1 MKLKTFFLF
10 FIFLFCV
17 VLGLSG
23 VAQASNVLVVEI
35 TDTIDQAT
43 VELVQ
48 ISISEAERRNA
59 ELIVLLLDTPGG
71 GVAQTFEIA
80 DIIWESDIPFAGFV
94 YPTGSA
100 AWSAGTFILL
110 STHVAAMAPH
120 TIIGSAQP
128 VEIGLEG
135 TRMINDSKTINAL
148 VGWLEERADL
158 YGRNRSFV
166 NRFITENVNIN
177 GSEAVEVGVIEAV
190 ASTPQE
196 LLTIIDGMQVN
207 TSQGMVTLST
217 ADAEIIEFAIPLHI
231 QLAKLI
237 GNPVLTSLLLVLG
250 IFALIFG
257 LQAPGFGAEVFGVI
271 AILLSLIGSGFSISV
286 LGFIFIIMGFI
297 LLIIEVFVLP
307 GFGVVGIGGTICLII
322 GSLFLIPT
330 YTTRDWLISMD
341 YIQNAVLIVLVLIIL
356 IGAFFVFLLYKILQ
370 IRDKKSV
377 LGKFSGEYATT
388 VEQITPDK
396 TGFVRYKG
404 EYWQA
409 KSDTVIEPKTKVE
422 IVDKDETVL
431 IVKPKRK

>member
-1 MKLKTFFLF
+1 
-10 FIFLFCV
+10 
-17 VLGLSG
+17 
-23 VAQASNVLVVEI
+23 
-35 TDTIDQAT
+35 
-43 VELVQ
+43 
-48 ISISEAERRNA
+48 
-59 ELIVLLLDTPGG
+59 
-71 GVAQTFEIA
+71 
-80 DIIWESDIPFAGFV
+80 
-94 YPTGSA
+94 
-100 AWSAGTFILL
+100 
-110 STHVAAMAPH
+110 
-120 TIIGSAQP
+120 
-128 VEIGLEG
+128 
-135 TRMINDSKTINAL
+135 
-148 VGWLEERADL
+148 
-158 YGRNRSFV
+158 
-166 NRFITENVNIN
+166 
-177 GSEAVEVGVIEAV
+177 
-190 ASTPQE
+190 
-196 LLTIIDGMQVN
+196 
-207 TSQGMVTLST
+207 
-217 ADAEIIEFAIPLHI
+217 
-231 QLAKLI
+231 
-237 GNPVLTSLLLVLG
+237 
-250 IFALIFG
+250 
-257 LQAPGFGAEVFGVI
+257 
-271 AILLSLIGSGFSISV
+271 
-286 LGFIFIIMGFI
+286 MGFI